1 MPRNPDSPA
10 DSSVLTTERRRAV
23 VQKSPHSCSAPGGRR
38 APQGSQLFLH
48 FLAQSTRQAR
58 PCSKV
63 AGGRRWSEGKERQAK
78 PGEAR
83 RAAGGRAAWART
95 GQDSPPGGWQVT
107 PQARTGPEVDA
118 GAQGAGSA
126 DGEQVPGLRQPH
138 PGPNTGPGAR
148 AGDQRQGPR
157 QVRPL
162 RPV

>member
-1 MPRNPDSPA
+1 MEGAQKPRFPSRQFCSDHREATGGGSEVPTFLLCTRWPQSSPG
-10 DSSVLTTERRRAV
+10 LTTVSSFLGPKHEA
-23 VQKSPHSCSAPGGRR
+23 STALL
-38 APQGSQLFLH
+38 QGSR
-48 FLAQSTRQAR
+48 RQEVVR
-58 PCSKV
+58 
-63 AGGRRWSEGKERQAK
+63 GERTA
-78 PGEAR
+78 GEAR

-157 QVRPL
+157 RVRPL